1 MFLIFYVFNIF
12 LLLCSGLLK
21 IAEVES
27 RFESVEAF
35 IKAVEKLG
43 FAKTWKDL
51 SHNLFYF
58 LDFKKMVDVKK
69 KKKTVIDI
77 KLKPCLYKKR

>member
-1 MFLIFYVFNIF
+1 M
-12 LLLCSGLLK
+12 LK

-27 RFESVEAF
+27 RFESVENF
-35 IKAVEKLG
+35 IKGVEKLG
-43 FAKTWKDL
+43 FTKVWTDL

-58 LDFKKMVDVKK
+58 MDFKKTTNLKNKAKD
-69 KKKTVIDI
+69 IPEI